1 MVAGMRNPADLRLRL
16 TEVAARQGG
25 LFTAAQARDLGYDYP
40 QHTFHTARGNWL
52 RVDRGLYRL
61 PHWPIDRHDDL
72 IQASLWARGRGVVSH
87 ESAAAVH
94 ELAEIDPLRTHLTVP
109 PRFRS
114 VKRAVV
120 LHHLDDLRGEGIEDH
135 GGFRVTTPLRT
146 LIDLGRS
153 STDLDQLGRAIV
165 DALDRHLLGLADLR
179 RHAQATDVNAAL
191 AIEHAL
197 LERDR
202 S

>member
-1 MVAGMRNPADLRLRL
+1 VRDPADLRRRL
-16 TEVAARQGG
+16 FELAARQGG
-25 LFTAAQARDLGYDYP
+25 LFTAAQARDVGYDYP
-40 QHTFHTARGNWL
+40 QHTFHTSRGNWL
-52 RVDRGLYRL
+52 RVDRGIYRL
-61 PHWPIDRHDDL
+61 PAWPIDRHDDL

-87 ESAAAVH
+87 ESAAALH

-114 VKRAVV
+114 TNRAVV
-120 LHHLDDLRGEGIEDH
+120 LHHLNDLTDADVEDH
-135 GGFRVTTPLRT
+135 GSFRVTTPQRT

-165 DALDRHLLGLADLR
+165 DSLDRHLVSLADLR
-179 RHAQATDVNAAL
+179 RTAQATDLGAAL

-197 LERDR
+197 LPGDG